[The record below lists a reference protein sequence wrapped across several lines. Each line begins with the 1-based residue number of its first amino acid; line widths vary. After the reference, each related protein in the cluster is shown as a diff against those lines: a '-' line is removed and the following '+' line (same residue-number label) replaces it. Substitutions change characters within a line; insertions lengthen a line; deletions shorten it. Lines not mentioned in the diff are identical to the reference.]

1 MTDPAI
7 QAFIESMLSAAEQ
20 ELQLARECNPD
31 GPAYAAHFTASIIC
45 SRIAAS
51 YIEAKKALKEKT
63 NDPQQSF
70 PSQLFR
76 S

>member
-7 QAFIESMLSAAEQ
+7 QAFIESMLSSAEQ
-20 ELQLARECNPD
+20 ELDLARACNPN
-31 GPAYAAHFTASIIC
+31 GAAYAAHFTASIIC

-51 YIEAKKALKEKT
+51 YIEAKKALKEKAH
-63 NDPQQSF
+63 DPKQPLS
-70 PSQLFR
+70 SQLLR